1 MGEGERRR
9 RYILCYNP
17 NEAERQK
24 QHREQKIKFLEEELE
39 KHPNRR
45 ATAQWAIDLLASSRY
60 KRYLTITKSNNIR
73 IDRKSIREAE
83 RYDGKWVLQTND
95 DTISVE
101 DAACGYKGLMII
113 ERCFRSLKRTQ
124 IKMTPMFHWAPRRI
138 ETHVKICILALLIE
152 RIAEI
157 RCGETWSRIRRKLET
172 LKILELITPE
182 YRFFQRNEIPAETRN
197 ILKTLDVSVPKRIVE
212 IEKRQKSPSKS

>member
-1 MGEGERRR
+1 
-9 RYILCYNP
+9 
-17 NEAERQK
+17 
-24 QHREQKIKFLEEELE
+24 
-39 KHPNRR
+39 
-45 ATAQWAIDLLASSRY
+45 
-60 KRYLTITKSNNIR
+60 LTITKSNNIR

-124 IKMTPMFHWAPRRI
+124 IKMTPMFHWVPRRI

-157 RCGETWSRIRRKLET
+157 RCGETWSRIRRKLEA
-172 LKILELITPE
+172 LKLLELITPE
-182 YRFFQRNEIPAETRN
+182 YRFFQRTEIPAETRN
-197 ILKTLDVSVPKRIVE
+197 ILKTLDVSAPKRIVE
-212 IEKRQKSPSKS
+212 LEKRQKSPLKS